1 MKWRGCRLRRRLRT
15 ALGGW
20 LSAVSCLG
28 EPALAQPAAAEPAA
42 AEPVSTEAAAATPEL
57 EPDASGAEGGAPVEG
72 VDATV
77 TVTVTRRPPTTVSRT
92 SLAVSEIESLPGV
105 AGDPLAVVQSFA
117 GVARSDLGSG
127 QIIVRGAAPE
137 DTRVFVDGLEIPL
150 IYHFGGL
157 RSVIPMPLLAGI
169 EFFPGNF
176 SSSYGRVTGGVVNAR
191 LAQLEPPALT
201 GSVDVSLL
209 DTSVY
214 LAAPL
219 GERAAIAVAGRRS
232 YIGEVL
238 GAVLPSDTLSF
249 NVAPRYY
256 DAQLLASYTPSDGH
270 ELRLFLLASDDRL
283 ELVFDNPA
291 DFDPNVEGDTLDSG
305 EGFSRA
311 LLSHHFAPGESF
323 ENTASLAYGYS
334 HEDDRFG
341 QLAVDVE
348 THRLDLR
355 DTARH
360 QLAPGQ
366 ALMYGADVSL
376 AAHDVFVSV
385 PRLPKEGQPEEF
397 DLSELVQSSDTFTRL
412 SPALFV
418 ELSLEPWR
426 WLSVFPGVRADWFG
440 GTEQL
445 AVQPRLNVRA
455 ALSDSVV
462 AKAGIGA
469 FAQEPSDDEL
479 NPDVGNPRLGI
490 EQALHASAGAEYRPW
505 RWLALDTTLFYRD
518 LRELVSQTDAVE
530 VDASGVARA
539 RRYDNG
545 GRGRAYGAEIVLRH
559 ERAHGFSG
567 WIAYTLSRSTRED
580 SGASVTRLFDYDQ
593 THILTA
599 LGTLELPAGFQIGAR
614 FRFVSG
620 NPLTPVVGAVFDAD
634 ADRYRARYGAP
645 NSRRNPPFHQLDVR
659 VDKRWQFEDW
669 SLNAYLEVQ
678 NAYNRLNPEGLSYN
692 YDYRQSTRESGL
704 PLLPVFGLRAAF

>member
-1 MKWRGCRLRRRLRT
+1 MGRWISLVT
-15 ALGGW
+15 
-20 LSAVSCLG
+20 CL
-28 EPALAQPAAAEPAA
+28 
-42 AEPVSTEAAAATPEL
+42 AEPVLAAPAPAEPIATGTGTVVAGSAL
-57 EPDASGAEGGAPVEG
+57 ERETSGAEGAAEPGEDA
-72 VDATV
+72 DATV
-77 TVTVTRRPPTTVSRT
+77 TVTVERRSPTTVSET
-92 SLAVSEIESLPGV
+92 SLAVSEIERLPGV

-117 GVARSDLGSG
+117 GVARSDFASG

-137 DTRVFVDGLEIPL
+137 DTRVFVDGMEIPL

-169 EFFPGNF
+169 DFFPGNF
-176 SSSYGRVTGGVVNAR
+176 SASYGRVTGGVVNAR
-191 LAQLEPPALT
+191 LARLAPPALT

-209 DTSVY
+209 DTSLY
-214 LAAPL
+214 LATPI
-219 GERAAIAVAGRRS
+219 GERAAIAVAARRS
-232 YIGEVL
+232 YIGDVL
-238 GAVLPSDTLSF
+238 GAFLPSDALSF
-249 NVAPRYY
+249 DVAPRYY
-256 DAQLLASYTPSDGH
+256 DAQLLASYAPSDAH

-291 DFDPNVEGDTLDSG
+291 DFDANVEGDTLDSS
-305 EGFSRA
+305 EGFYRA
-311 LLSHHFAPGESF
+311 LLSHEFSPSEAF
-323 ENTASLAYGYS
+323 DNTLSLAYGYS

-341 QLAVDVE
+341 QLAVNVE

-360 QLAPGQ
+360 ELAPGQ
-366 ALMYGADVSL
+366 ALMYGVDASL
-376 AAHDVFVSV
+376 AAYDVFVSV

-397 DLSELVQSSDTFTRL
+397 DLTELVRSRDSFTRL
-412 SPALFV
+412 SPALFA
-418 ELSLEPWR
+418 ELSLEPWPG
-426 WLSVFPGVRADWFG
+426 LSVFPGIRADWFG
-440 GTEQL
+440 GTEEL

-479 NPDVGNPRLGI
+479 NPDVGNPGLGM
-490 EQALHASAGAEYRPW
+490 EHALHASAGAEYRPW
-505 RWLALDTTLFYRD
+505 RWLGLDTTLFYRD
-518 LRELVSQTDAVE
+518 LRDLVSPTDAVQ
-530 VDASGVARA
+530 VDASGAVLPRL
-539 RRYDNG
+539 YDNG
-545 GRGRAYGAEIVLRH
+545 GRGRAYGAEVVLRH

-567 WIAYTLSRSTRED
+567 WVAYTLSRSTRED
-580 SGASVTRLFDYDQ
+580 SGESETRLFDYDQ
-593 THILTA
+593 THIFTA

-645 NSRRNPPFHQLDVR
+645 NSQRNPPFHQLDVR
-659 VDKRWQFEDW
+659 VDKRWQFEAW
-669 SLNAYLEVQ
+669 RLNAYLEVQ
-678 NAYNRLNPEGLSYN
+678 NAYNRPNPEGLSYN

-704 PLLPVFGLRAAF
+704 PLLPVFGLRADF